1 MHHVLGGHER
11 ECFVCLREALIS
23 ALPSFL
29 WEMSSFSEA
38 AKAAVQAKY
47 SYLTHRIRGH
57 YVMWH

>member
-1 MHHVLGGHER
+1 M
-11 ECFVCLREALIS
+11 
-23 ALPSFL
+23 

-38 AKAAVQAKY
+38 SKAAVQAKY